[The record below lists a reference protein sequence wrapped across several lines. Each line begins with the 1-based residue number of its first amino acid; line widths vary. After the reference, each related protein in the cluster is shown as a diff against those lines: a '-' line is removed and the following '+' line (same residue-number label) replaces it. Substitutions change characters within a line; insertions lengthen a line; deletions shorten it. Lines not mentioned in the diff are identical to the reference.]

1 MKRSI
6 KLALVGAGYWG
17 KNLARNFDEL
27 GVLHSVC
34 DPSEEVRAEQRK
46 RNSDL
51 LVTESFSDLLAQP
64 EISAVAIATPAVMHF
79 SMARDALL
87 AGKHV
92 FVEKPLAL
100 SVEEGETLVR
110 IAREKNRV
118 LFVGHIL
125 HYHPA
130 IRTLKDLIHSGELG
144 KIQYIYSNRLNLGKI
159 RREENILWSFAPHD
173 ISIILS
179 LMEEEPEAVQAM
191 GSNVLHPNIADSTL
205 THLRFPSGVSAH
217 IFVSWLN
224 PFKEQKLVV
233 TGDRQMVV
241 FDDTLPRESKLTVYP
256 HQIRWQGSTPVSEK
270 KEGRCID
277 LSEGWEEPLLS
288 ECRAFLSALDGA
300 EYVTDGD
307 EGLRV
312 LRVLERAQKSLSVL
326 NKDLTPER
334 QDFFVHETSRVDE
347 NCQIGAGTKIW
358 HYSHVLP
365 GTVVGEHCNIG
376 QNVMIGPNG
385 QVGSNVKIQNN
396 VSVYEGVIL
405 EDNVFCGPSCVFTN
419 VINPRSAISRR
430 SEFKTTRVGQGAS
443 IGANASILCGVSIGQ
458 YAFIGMGTTVLK
470 DVPDHALVC
479 GNPGKIKGWVC
490 KCGVT
495 LDASFHCPACGNT
508 YPKLQKSGSG
518 KKAQDPNWKLE
529 L

>member
-1 MKRSI
+1 MKRSF

-34 DPSEEVRAEQRK
+34 DPAEEVREEQKK
-46 RNSDL
+46 RNPNL
-51 LVTESFSDLLAQP
+51 VVTESFTDLLAQP
-64 EISAVAIATPAVMHF
+64 EISAIAIATPAVMHF

-100 SVEEGETLVR
+100 AVEEGETLVR
-110 IAREKNRV
+110 IAREKNLV

-130 IRTLKDLIHSGELG
+130 IRALKELLISGELG

-179 LMEEEPEAVQAM
+179 LMGEEPEQVQAM

-233 TGDRQMVV
+233 TGDRQMLV
-241 FDDTLPRESKLTVYP
+241 FDDTAPRESKLTVYP
-256 HQIRWQGSTPVSEK
+256 HQIRWQGNTPVSEK

-277 LSEGWEEPLLS
+277 LSAEWEEPLLA
-288 ECRAFLSALDGA
+288 ECRAFLSALEGKS
-300 EYVTDGD
+300 YTTDGE

-312 LRVLERAQKSLSVL
+312 LRVLERAQKSLSIV
-326 NKDLTPER
+326 NQDLTPKKENHFIH
-334 QDFFVHETSRVDE
+334 DSSRVDE
-347 NCQIGAGTKIW
+347 NCQIGEGTKIW
-358 HYSHVLP
+358 HYSHLLS
-365 GTVVGEHCNIG
+365 GTVVGENCTIG

-385 QVGSNVKIQNN
+385 KVGSNVKIQNN

-419 VINPRSAISRR
+419 VINPRSTISRR
-430 SEFKTTRVGQGAS
+430 KEFKTTRVGKGAS
-443 IGANASILCGVSIGQ
+443 IGANASILCGVSIGK
-458 YAFIGMGTTVLK
+458 YAFIGMGTTVLR

-479 GNPGKIKGWVC
+479 GNPGVLKGWVC
-490 KCGVT
+490 ECGVT
-495 LDASFHCPACGNT
+495 LDASFNCPACGKKF
-508 YPKLQKSGSG
+508 PKLKI
-518 KKAQDPNWKLE
+518 NE
-529 L
+529 NF